1 MNIIDAYF
9 SEDEVAKLGFAS
21 IGKNVKIKK
30 NVGIVGTENISIGDN
45 VRIDDFT
52 MIMASG
58 VPCRIGSYVHI
69 AAHCTIYG
77 RAGFVMEDFST
88 LSPGTRLFTLSDDY
102 SGQKLT
108 NPLLP
113 SEYVGGAQGT
123 VTLKKHVIIG
133 ANSVILPDLT
143 IGEGTSVG
151 AMSLV
156 KKDLDPWG
164 IYAGIPVRRLK
175 DRKKDLLE
183 IEKRLLSE
191 Q

>member
-1 MNIIDAYF
+1 MNIIEAYF
-9 SEDEVAKLGFAS
+9 SEDEVENLGFAS
-21 IGKNVKIKK
+21 VRKNVKIKK

-58 VPCRIGSYVHI
+58 EPCRIGSYVHI

-88 LSPGTRLFTLSDDY
+88 LSPGIRLFTLSDDY

-113 SEYVGGAQGT
+113 NEYVGGVRGM
-123 VTLKKHVIIG
+123 VTLKKHVIVG
-133 ANSVILPDLT
+133 ANSVILPNLT

-156 KKDLDPWG
+156 KRNLDPWG
-164 IYAGIPVRRLK
+164 IYVGIPVHRLK
-175 DRKKDLLE
+175 DRKRDLLKM
-183 IEKRLLSE
+183 EKRLRSE
-191 Q
+191 K